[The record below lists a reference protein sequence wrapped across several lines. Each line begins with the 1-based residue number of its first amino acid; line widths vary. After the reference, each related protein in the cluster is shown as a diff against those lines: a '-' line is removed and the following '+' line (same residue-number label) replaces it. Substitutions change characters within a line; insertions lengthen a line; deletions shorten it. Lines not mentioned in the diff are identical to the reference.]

1 MDRRGSK
8 FVKTIPKTV
17 IPVFIVNQR
26 HFERYKIAR
35 RPILIF

>member
-8 FVKTIPKTV
+8 VVKTIPKTA

-26 HFERYKIAR
+26 HFERYNFFNVKM
-35 RPILIF
+35 